1 MFKDRVQQLIKNME
15 KTNSNFLLWL
25 EKQYMTEKEKML
37 AGEIYNANYEKE
49 LKLKINVLN
58 IIILSRLI

>member
-1 MFKDRVQQLIKNME
+1 
-15 KTNSNFLLWL
+15 
-25 EKQYMTEKEKML
+25 MTEKEKML

-58 IIILSRLI
+58 IIILGHLI